1 MELYVGVDGCPRGW
15 FFVAINKVSE
25 WQVGIALS
33 ITELWG
39 LFAHSELI
47 LIDIPIGLPW
57 EGPRQCDIEA
67 RKLLGSAKASSVF
80 PTPARESI
88 LAKNYSAACRI
99 NERILGKRLSMQ
111 SWGITRKIGEI
122 DAFLHHFREAR
133 KKIRETH
140 PELCYFGLSGR
151 TLKSKKSPDG
161 ITERLAVLDKHLP
174 GAREL
179 FKFSVNTFPRN
190 AVNQDDV
197 LDACVASVTARYSE
211 HGLSTVPDDPGL
223 DQQGLPMEMAYYS
236 AS

>member
-1 MELYVGVDGCPRGW
+1 MDLYVGVDSCPRGW
-15 FFVAINKVSE
+15 FFVAINRVSE
-25 WQVGIALS
+25 WQVGMAAN

-39 LFAHSELI
+39 LFAHAGLI

-57 EGPRQCDIEA
+57 EGPRACDIEA
-67 RKLLGSAKASSVF
+67 RKLLGSARASSVF

-88 LAKNYSAACRI
+88 LADNYRAACRI
-99 NERILGKRLSMQ
+99 NERILGKRLSRQ
-111 SWGITRKIGEI
+111 TWGIARKIGEI

-140 PELCYFGLSGR
+140 PELCYFGLCGR
-151 TLKSKKSPDG
+151 TLKSKKRPDG
-161 ITERLAVLDKHLP
+161 IAERLAVLEKHLP

-179 FKFSVNTFPRN
+179 FKFSVTTFPRS

-211 HGLSTVPDDPGL
+211 NGLSTVPADP
-223 DQQGLPMEMAYYS
+223 DFDRQGLPMEIVYYS
-236 AS
+236 AF